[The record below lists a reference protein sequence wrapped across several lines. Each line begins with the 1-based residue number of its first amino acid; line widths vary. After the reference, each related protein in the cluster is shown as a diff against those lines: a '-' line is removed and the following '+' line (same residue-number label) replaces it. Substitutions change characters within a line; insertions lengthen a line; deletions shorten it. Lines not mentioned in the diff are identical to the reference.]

1 MEIHP
6 EQLIVLLLI
15 GGIAGWLAG
24 LILKGR
30 GLGLIG
36 NIVVGVIGAFLG
48 TWLFDVIGIHID
60 GKWIE
65 PLVASLVG
73 SLILLFAASL
83 ISRK

>member
-36 NIVVGVIGAFLG
+36 NIMVGVIGAFLG
-48 TWLFDVIGIHID
+48 TWLFDVIDIHID
-60 GKWIE
+60 GKWLE

-73 SLILLFAASL
+73 SLILLIAAGL